1 MRQVR
6 RQERH
11 AATDLGSGALAI
23 LGAYAASQSGL
34 AYTSK
39 LSYQVANLLGCA
51 VPTVVAVIDQQLG
64 FILLEGAWALVSLSG
79 IATILQRRGSLS
91 PSAR

>member
-6 RQERH
+6 RQERR
-11 AATDLGSGALAI
+11 AATDLGSGGAHHT
-23 LGAYAASQSGL
+23 GAYAASPNWL

-39 LSYQVANLLGCA
+39 LSYQVANFLGCA
-51 VPTVVAVIDQQLG
+51 VLTVVAVIDQQLG
-64 FILLEGAWALVSLSG
+64 FILLEGAWALVSLWG